1 MENKLTPELLEK
13 AKQAKSPEELISLA
27 KESGIELSSEQAAA
41 YFAKLSSEDGG
52 LTDDELDNVSGG
64 GCFGED
70 YDNRIKVSP
79 TTHDCMYYACGIC
92 EEQAY
97 YCKCRSMGEHNC
109 GTCLHIRY
117 DTDGVTYCNSVNV
130 KQRGRP
136 TYT

>member
-1 MENKLTPELLEK
+1 MENKLTPEMLEK
-13 AKQAKSPEELISLA
+13 AKTAKSPEELISLA